1 MAQPSARQIA
11 LAALR
16 LWRKEKRFAD
26 SVLPELLAKAALTP
40 PDRAFTLELFY
51 GVVRNLMLLDFWT
64 GCVRASHVDDN
75 VRDILRLGFYQLFFL
90 KTAEHAAVH
99 ETVELAPNRQR
110 PVINAVLRAAT
121 QQHSDLL
128 ARADA
133 QPLFVR
139 TSHPQFLVERWQQHF
154 GAEQTEELC
163 KWNNRPAPLYAR
175 INRLRIDRDEFL
187 RLYPKS
193 RPLTLNFEFVEFE
206 SLPRAAIERGHC
218 YVQDPSTLIAC
229 QILGVTAAEK
239 VLDACAAPGGKTA
252 YIAQLMENA
261 GTTVACDRNAQRLK
275 LLRENMTRLAVRI
288 VQIVPN
294 DWTRSHVP
302 PEITSVAP
310 FDRILLDAPCTNTG
324 VMRRRVDVKWR
335 LQPADFTRM
344 QQQQIKILTALIP
357 FLKPGGVLVYSTC
370 SLESE
375 ENEQVVRRILENTSS
390 LRLETERSSLP
401 FRDGFDGAYAAKL
414 IRSA

>member
-1 MAQPSARQIA
+1 
-11 LAALR
+11 
-16 LWRKEKRFAD
+16 
-26 SVLPELLAKAALTP
+26 
-40 PDRAFTLELFY
+40 
-51 GVVRNLMLLDFWT
+51 
-64 GCVRASHVDDN
+64 
-75 VRDILRLGFYQLFFL
+75 
-90 KTAEHAAVH
+90 
-99 ETVELAPNRQR
+99 
-110 PVINAVLRAAT
+110 
-121 QQHSDLL
+121 
-128 ARADA
+128 
-133 QPLFVR
+133 
-139 TSHPQFLVERWQQHF
+139 
-154 GAEQTEELC
+154 
-163 KWNNRPAPLYAR
+163 
-175 INRLRIDRDEFL
+175 
-187 RLYPKS
+187 
-193 RPLTLNFEFVEFE
+193 
-206 SLPRAAIERGHC
+206 
-218 YVQDPSTLIAC
+218 LIAC
-229 QILGVTAAEK
+229 QILGATPAEK

-261 GTTVACDRNAQRLK
+261 GTIVACDRNAQRLK
-275 LLRENMTRLAVRI
+275 LLRENMTRLGVRI

-302 PEITSVAP
+302 AEITSIAP

-357 FLKPGGVLVYSTC
+357 LLKPGGVLVYSTC

-375 ENEQVVRRILENTSS
+375 ENEQVVRRTLENTSS